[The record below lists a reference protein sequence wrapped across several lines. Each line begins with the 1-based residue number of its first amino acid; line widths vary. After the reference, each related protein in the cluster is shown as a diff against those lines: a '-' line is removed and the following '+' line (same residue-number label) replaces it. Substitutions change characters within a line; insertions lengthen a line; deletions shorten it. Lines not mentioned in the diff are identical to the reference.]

1 MLSARLGNTPSHFT
15 APPMLASE
23 NLRIAKVVV
32 KVGSRESEEIFSEKG
47 GDRSEAVCTAVAD
60 CGKD

>member
-1 MLSARLGNTPSHFT
+1 MGPSHFT

-32 KVGSRESEEIFSEKG
+32 KVDSRESEEIFSEKG
-47 GDRSEAVCTAVAD
+47 GDRSEAVYTAVAD

>member
-1 MLSARLGNTPSHFT
+1 
-15 APPMLASE
+15 MLASE

-32 KVGSRESEEIFSEKG
+32 KVDSRESEEIFSEKG
-47 GDRSEAVCTAVAD
+47 GDRSEAVYTAVAD